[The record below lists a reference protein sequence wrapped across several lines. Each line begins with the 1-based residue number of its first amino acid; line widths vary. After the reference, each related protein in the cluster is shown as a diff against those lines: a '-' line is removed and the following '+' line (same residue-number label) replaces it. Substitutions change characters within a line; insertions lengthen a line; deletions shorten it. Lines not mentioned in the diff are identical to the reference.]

1 MTSKPT
7 TIGTFDMGTSLQV
20 PRHQQIVTIETE
32 AELCCGNPA
41 RWSTRLKFVQ
51 ICGALVA
58 LRPII
63 LASEWVAARIGR
75 SEMGE
80 GPTNPVPRRTRPTK
94 PLPEPADATFTVLLQ
109 EAAQSGSRRRRAW
122 AQLIDHLIAGERD
135 AEQEELRGLIA
146 YCHERVDLL
155 NSRDADFIV
164 SIKRIVERYA
174 VTPRCTVAMISSIQ
188 QLPERE
194 HTVAAAA
201 ASAYRYGCRVGTST
215 TCGGPARGRNR
226 ASTPGADLSRRL

>member
-1 MTSKPT
+1 MTSEPA

-58 LRPII
+58 LRPTTLRI

-80 GPTNPVPRRTRPTK
+80 GPINPMPRRTRPTK

-109 EAAQSGSRRRRAW
+109 EAAQSGSRRQRAW

-164 SIKRIVERYA
+164 SMKRIVERYA
-174 VTPRCTVAMISSIQ
+174 VTPRHRRWALDIVHR
-188 QLPERE
+188 LLLLERE
-194 HTVAAAA
+194 RTK
-201 ASAYRYGCRVGTST
+201 
-215 TCGGPARGRNR
+215 
-226 ASTPGADLSRRL
+226 DRRLRFTR

>member
-1 MTSKPT
+1 MFS
-7 TIGTFDMGTSLQV
+7 IQL
-20 PRHQQIVTIETE
+20 
-32 AELCCGNPA
+32 A
-41 RWSTRLKFVQ
+41 RRCLEPTRLKFVH
-51 ICGALVA
+51 
-58 LRPII
+58 I

-80 GPTNPVPRRTRPTK
+80 GPTNPMPRRTRPTK

-135 AEQEELRGLIA
+135 AEHEELRGLIA

-164 SIKRIVERYA
+164 SMKRIVERYA
-174 VTPRCTVAMISSIQ
+174 VTPRQRRWALDIVHR
-188 QLPERE
+188 LLLER
-194 HTVAAAA
+194 TKD
-201 ASAYRYGCRVGTST
+201 RPLGFTR
-215 TCGGPARGRNR
+215 
-226 ASTPGADLSRRL
+226 